1 MQLLRICQ
9 QPLMTLSSTEASMP
23 KMSSFFKRTAVIA
36 LFAAAMGVASLA
48 PLAAKNFAVPTKN
61 PTVTLAIP
69 DNWKTEEIEFG
80 YSAVSPGKD
89 VFFSVE
95 FASVNKV
102 ETLMKN
108 NEKWMKDNKI
118 KMVKPTQVE
127 APLNGIASTIIRFET
142 TDENGPTTLEFIMMP
157 GGDNRVIVFTLW
169 GSDDE
174 RKKHGAAIDAMMS
187 SIKAIN

>member
-1 MQLLRICQ
+1 MEAI
-9 QPLMTLSSTEASMP
+9 MFNILSL
-23 KMSSFFKRTAVIA
+23 FKRTAIVA
-36 LFAAAMGVASLA
+36 LFAAAMGIASLA

-69 DNWKTEEIEFG
+69 DTWKIEEIEFG

-95 FASVNKV
+95 FATAGKI
-102 ETLMKN
+102 ETMMKN
-108 NEKWMKDNKI
+108 NEKWMKENKI

-127 APLNGIASTIIRFET
+127 APLNGIDSTVIRFET
-142 TDENGPTTLEFIMMP
+142 TDENGPTTLEFIMIP
-157 GGDNRVIVFTLW
+157 GGSNRVIVFTLW

-174 RKKHGAAIDAMMS
+174 RKKHGPAIDAMMS